1 MKWWKAHHGISNDTK
16 LALVAYRAKARR
28 CEVGWVW
35 ITLLDF
41 CSQNDRRGN
50 ITGIEIDQIALSC
63 EIDEDVVSRI
73 MEALQTKGLIL
84 SDGTIAAWHKRNS
97 GTFDKTNK
105 ERQRRY
111 REKGK
116 NTPVD
121 RQDDNNALHRPNNAL
136 HQPNNA
142 LHRPNNALRVT
153 KRRGEEKRKDLPLE
167 IVKTTATANA
177 REISRLA
184 AAEFPKTTAL
194 LARKFP
200 TIDSAMVTKIIHASA
215 QAWCSVENP
224 QIPEPGDEV
233 FAAAIEAA
241 KNGKQTSA
249 ALFLRTVP
257 TVISNW
263 ARSGRPQT
271 ASAVDPNK
279 ISPYDPLKF
288 KKESREK

>member
-16 LALVAYRAKARR
+16 LALVAYRAKAKR

-41 CSQNDRRGN
+41 CSQNDTRGS
-50 ITGIEIDQIALSC
+50 IAGIEIDQIALSC
-63 EIDEDVVSRI
+63 EIDEDVVARI
-73 MEALQTKGLIL
+73 IEALQTKGLIL
-84 SDGTIAAWHKRNS
+84 PDGTIAAWRKRNS

-111 REKGK
+111 RERGK
-116 NTPVD
+116 NQTTGEQIVD
-121 RQDDNNALHRPNNAL
+121 NALHRPNNAL
-136 HQPNNA
+136 YQPNNA
-142 LHRPNNALRVT
+142 LHQANNALRVT
-153 KRRGEEKRKDLPLE
+153 KRRGEEKRKDFPSDIE
-167 IVKTTATANA
+167 KTTTTANA
-177 REISRLA
+177 REVSHLA

-194 LARKFP
+194 LAKKFP
-200 TIDSAMVTKIIHASA
+200 TIDSAMVTRILHASA
-215 QAWCSVENP
+215 QAWCSVPNP
-224 QIPEPGDEV
+224 KIPEPGDEV

-257 TVISNW
+257 TVITNW

-271 ASAVDPNK
+271 AGSVDPNK

-288 KKESREK
+288 KKESQEK